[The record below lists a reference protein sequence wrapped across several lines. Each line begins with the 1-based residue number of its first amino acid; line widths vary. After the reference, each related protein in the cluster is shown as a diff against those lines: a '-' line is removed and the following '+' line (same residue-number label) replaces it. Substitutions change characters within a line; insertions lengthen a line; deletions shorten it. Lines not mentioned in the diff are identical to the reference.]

1 MFAVPCLTRWFVEQ
15 VVIIA
20 VRVIYSGLVI
30 SIFGDNRCLWCYLG
44 VKDHDPFGVIS
55 LKLNN
60 VNNKGYGLVSS
71 CIVLSVLLCFF
82 IWGWFLHSVTFD
94 SVSKDKLK
102 KASLFF

>member
-1 MFAVPCLTRWFVEQ
+1 MFAVPCLTRWFGEQ
-15 VVIIA
+15 VGIIA

-60 VNNKGYGLVSS
+60 VERIWFGFILCSFKCVVVLFHLWLVLA
-71 CIVLSVLLCFF
+71 LSNF
-82 IWGWFLHSVTFD
+82 
-94 SVSKDKLK
+94 
-102 KASLFF
+102 